1 MPTILKDAD
10 GNDIEVETADEV
22 NARIE
27 SERQLAADE
36 ARATLEAEK
45 EQALQEKEA
54 ELLEAQE
61 KLKKLEDK
69 DYNFSKLR
77 NKTEKDET
85 ELKKTLEK
93 LSQDVSELK
102 GLPVQQQKDSF
113 VDTHIGSD
121 QELKD
126 KFEHY
131 YTRLGKDAKTNEE
144 RAAAL
149 KESLILAGGT
159 QQGASFIARAI
170 PTAGNPNIPTGDEVS
185 QEAKEFGAALG
196 VSDEDRK
203 KYGSG
208 SINLFGK

>member
-1 MPTILKDAD
+1 MPTILKDAE

-93 LSQDVSELK
+93 LSQEVSELK
-102 GLPVQQQKDSF
+102 GLPVQQQKDLF
-113 VDTHIGSD
+113 VNTHIGAD

-149 KESLILAGGT
+149 KESLILASGKE
-159 QQGASFIARAI
+159 QGSSFISKAI
-170 PTAGNPNIPTGDEVS
+170 PTSGNPHIPSGDEPS
-185 QEAKEFGAALG
+185 DEAKELGKAFG
-196 VSDEDRK
+196 VTDKDRELLK
-203 KYGSG
+203 KP
-208 SINLFGK
+208 INLFGK